1 MFVLK
6 SQSLVFCHKAENLN
20 DPSLLRVREALPIR
34 VLNYVSYRVSHDV
47 TLLGNRVIEDAV
59 SVNGVTLEESKPIIL
74 RNCHCQLAFRV
85 TKETHPW
92 VCL

>member
-6 SQSLVFCHKAENLN
+6 SRFLVFFHKAENSN

-34 VLNYVSYRVSHDV
+34 VLNYVSHRVSHDV
-47 TLLGNRVIEDAV
+47 NRVIEDAV
-59 SVNGVTLEESKPIIL
+59 SVDGVTLEESKPIIL
-74 RNCHCQLAFRV
+74 RDCHCQLGFRV